1 MARFVGLFFIISALL
16 IVHAGPAAA
25 QGEAGASS
33 LIIPP
38 SARANAMGQ
47 AFVAIADDATSL
59 WWNPAG
65 MAFVNRT
72 VDFMHTQLVPDLA
85 SDVFFEYLGVI
96 YEIKG
101 FAVIGANLQYLSY
114 GEWEA
119 TSQTGEALGTAK
131 SYEFVPTVGGALKI
145 TDDIAIGMNM
155 KYIYVSLA
163 PAWATVEEIDGIGH
177 SIGLDL
183 GGLWKVPDFKIP
195 FPLWGWKWNWR
206 LAHIPVS
213 RLRLGA
219 CFSNLGPS
227 LTYSNRDQ
235 AAPLPRNFRVGIA
248 YTPVKNETGEMTIVA
263 DVNKSLV
270 EYGSDEDYNRS
281 NTYHAGAEF
290 VYANLLIVR
299 GGYIYDDDGD
309 IINPTYGLGFVLN
322 DKLRIDF
329 ASIPQASDLARV
341 YRWSVGYNF

>member
-1 MARFVGLFFIISALL
+1 
-16 IVHAGPAAA
+16 
-25 QGEAGASS
+25 
-33 LIIPP
+33 
-38 SARANAMGQ
+38 MGQ

-65 MAFVNRT
+65 MAFVDRS

-85 SDVFFEYLGVI
+85 SDVFFDYLGVL

-145 TDDIAIGMNM
+145 TDDIAIGMNL
-155 KYIYVSLA
+155 KFIYVSLA

-177 SIGLDL
+177 SVGLDL
-183 GGLWKVPDFKIP
+183 GALWKVPEFSVVG
-195 FPLWGWKWNWR
+195 F
-206 LAHIPVS
+206 AVS

-235 AAPLPRNFRVGIA
+235 AAPLPRNFRLGMA
-248 YTPVKNETGEMTIVA
+248 YTPVKNETGEVTIVA

-309 IINPTYGLGFVLN
+309 IVNPTYGLGFILN

>member
-1 MARFVGLFFIISALL
+1 MARFVGLFFVIPALL
-16 IVHAGPAAA
+16 ILNAAPASA

-65 MAFVNRT
+65 MAFVDRS

-85 SDVFFEYLGVI
+85 SDVFFEYLGVL

-119 TSQTGEALGTAK
+119 TDQTGTALGTAK
-131 SYEFVPTVGGALKI
+131 SYEFVPTIGGALKI
-145 TDDIAIGMNM
+145 TDDIAIGMNL
-155 KYIYVSLA
+155 KFIYVSLA

-177 SIGLDL
+177 SVGLDL
-183 GGLWKVPDFKIP
+183 GALWKVPEFSVVG
-195 FPLWGWKWNWR
+195 FS
-206 LAHIPVS
+206 VS

-235 AAPLPRNFRVGIA
+235 AAPLPRNFRLGMA
-248 YTPVKNETGEMTIVA
+248 YTPVKNETGEFTIVA

-309 IINPTYGLGFVLN
+309 IVNPTYGLGFILN

>member
-1 MARFVGLFFIISALL
+1 MARFVGLFFVILAML
-16 IVHAGPAAA
+16 ILNAGPASA

-65 MAFVNRT
+65 MAFVDRS

-85 SDVFFEYLGVI
+85 SDVFFEYLGVL

-119 TSQTGEALGTAK
+119 TDQTGVALGTAK
-131 SYEFVPTVGGALKI
+131 SYEFVPTIGGALKI
-145 TDDIAIGMNM
+145 TDDIAIGMNL
-155 KYIYVSLA
+155 KFIYVSLA

-177 SIGLDL
+177 SVGLDL
-183 GGLWKVPDFKIP
+183 GALWKVPEFSIVG
-195 FPLWGWKWNWR
+195 FT
-206 LAHIPVS
+206 VS
-213 RLRLGA
+213 SLRLGA

-235 AAPLPRNFRVGIA
+235 AAPLPRNFRLGMA
-248 YTPVKNETGEMTIVA
+248 YTPVKNETGEVTIVA

-309 IINPTYGLGFVLN
+309 IVNPTYGLGFILN